1 MSAVLVLVSL
11 LAVTASGPAD
21 VAGTWKMTVEM
32 SAGTGH
38 PTLTLAQ
45 DGGTLTG
52 TYAGR
57 YGASKLEGKIEENR
71 IQFTVRINAE
81 GTEVA
86 LLFIG
91 IVEDDTMTGQADLG
105 EGGEATWSAT
115 RDKEKKP
122 GR

>member
-1 MSAVLVLVSL
+1 MSAALALVSL

-38 PTLTLAQ
+38 PTLTLRQ
-45 DGGTLTG
+45 DAGKLTG

-57 YGASKLEGKIEENR
+57 YGASAIEGTIDENK

-81 GTEVA
+81 GTEVT

-105 EGGEATWSAT
+105 DGGEATWSAT
-115 RDKEKKP
+115 REKKKP
-122 GR
+122 GP